1 MYTFFILYLNI
12 LTYIFL
18 NSKLI
23 VGDYMKKQFFY
34 VELKKENGEEA
45 VWIPEHG
52 LTVEPYVL
60 TRYLREGIRN
70 QEISGGF
77 GVIEEDYTKYTF
89 NAKNINETMP
99 DHYFVVKISN
109 QIIKEGSPTANIIKS
124 MSERSVKKT
133 RKNMTRLIAGATAS
147 FILITSAAYF
157 VAKDLKNLNSTVKE
171 YERKASIAQEY
182 MKNHKLTDEEKSQMD
197 FQYYED
203 LRIRAENGDEE
214 AIKEYSIY
222 LAEQQLKEQIEEEK
236 SKTR

>member
-1 MYTFFILYLNI
+1 
-12 LTYIFL
+12 
-18 NSKLI
+18 
-23 VGDYMKKQFFY
+23 MKKQFFY

-157 VAKDLKNLNSTVKE
+157 VAKEVGSVNTMTYKQ
-171 YERKASIAQEY
+171 KA
-182 MKNHKLTDEEKSQMD
+182 
-197 FQYYED
+197 
-203 LRIRAENGDEE
+203 GC
-214 AIKEYSIY
+214 
-222 LAEQQLKEQIEEEK
+222 
-236 SKTR
+236 

>member
-1 MYTFFILYLNI
+1 
-12 LTYIFL
+12 
-18 NSKLI
+18 
-23 VGDYMKKQFFY
+23 MKKQFFY
-34 VELKKENGEEA
+34 VELKKEDGKES

-70 QEISGGF
+70 QDISEGF

-89 NAKNINETMP
+89 NAKNIDKNRP

-147 FILITSAAYF
+147 FILITSSVYFAA
-157 VAKDLKNLNSTVKE
+157 KELKNVKSTVE
-171 YERKASIAQEY
+171 DYGRKVNIGQEY
-182 MKNHKLTDEEKSQMD
+182 MEDHKLTEEAHQ
-197 FQYYED
+197 QYYED
-203 LRIRAENGDEE
+203 LRIRAENGDES
-214 AIKEYSIY
+214 AKKEYQSY
-222 LAEQQLKEQIEEEK
+222 LIEQQLKEQIEEERT
-236 SKTR
+236 KTR